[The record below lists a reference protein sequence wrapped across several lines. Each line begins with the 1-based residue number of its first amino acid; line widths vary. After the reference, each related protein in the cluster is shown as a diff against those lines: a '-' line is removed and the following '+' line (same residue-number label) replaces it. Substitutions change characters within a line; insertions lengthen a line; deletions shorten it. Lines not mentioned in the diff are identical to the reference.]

1 MKDIG
6 WAKEDHLDVPLTSM
20 RKDEDD
26 PALQIPTSREVQG
39 VYSKL
44 NIENCGSK
52 LDSMDSQNP
61 HWRKV
66 RTYVK
71 MMGLFSSTSRDA
83 KNFGTKL
90 DGSKSFATHEVAVPE
105 VKRTLYINPDGQF
118 RSTWDIIQVFV
129 LFYLAWI
136 TPYRVGFDAP
146 AYGPEFWFET
156 LVDLY
161 FIVDVVLNFMTGFWK
176 DMETTTVLVS
186 DAKEIALKY
195 LKTWFIVDVIACA
208 PVDLATRAVEGQLA
222 CSFAVKGCSGSRTVN
237 SNALKLFKLLRI
249 FRLLKLLRLFR
260 VSRLVQRYQNTLIYY
275 HSFISIG
282 RVNLLVILISHWV
295 GCLFGIAHDWD
306 DGTPKSKRWLLAV
319 YWAVQSI
326 TSVGYG
332 DIPAE
337 NSYSQTLSIFTMLIG
352 VVLVSWIMTNVLAA
366 MNPDSS
372 ARRFHE
378 RLHYVLAY
386 LKNNQLPS
394 GVAKRVITFYRWQ
407 NMNQFDEKSVLSD
420 LPAQLRK
427 DIFDNLYTHAL
438 QDMPIFSGC
447 STQFMT
453 EVCLRMSPIS
463 FPQFQN
469 VYCQG
474 ELGMNMYFITKGSV
488 AVIFAEVIGQPTQE
502 DLERMSDDCLEL
514 GRGSFFG
521 EAAVLGYPSRLET
534 IITTRSSTM
543 MTLRLQDMNELC
555 QLSFEFKAELMIIA
569 LERMRR
575 SKVNPEVVGF
585 ALREF
590 GLDPNEIIAESG
602 EGEVEEVGEVGGRVT
617 LGRLSDDVREQVKY
631 VHHWKELVCERVG
644 NSAVASV
651 PKIFQSIKHVDKH
664 ISAIEDR
671 LEALDGKQ
679 AARNP
684 RFSRGESA
692 SSPEGPPGATVSARL
707 DALETKMDLLLK
719 LVSKKA

>member
-1 MKDIG
+1 MKDLG
-6 WAKEDHLDVPLTSM
+6 WAKEDHLDIPISPM
-20 RKDEDD
+20 RKSEDD
-26 PALQIPTSREVQG
+26 PALQIPASREMSG
-39 VYSKL
+39 VHVDQFRSEPDL
-44 NIENCGSK
+44 
-52 LDSMDSQNP
+52 MDAQRSQ
-61 HWRKV
+61 WQTV
-66 RTYVK
+66 RTYVQTA
-71 MMGLFSSTSRDA
+71 GLFSGVSRDT
-83 KNFGTKL
+83 KTFGTKL
-90 DGSKSFATHEVAVPE
+90 DGKKSFATHDVVSPE

-118 RSTWDIIQVFV
+118 RSAWDIVQVFV
-129 LFYLAWI
+129 LFYLAWV

-156 LVDLY
+156 LMDVY
-161 FIVDVVLNFMTGFWK
+161 FIVDVVFNFITGFWK
-176 DMETTTVLVS
+176 DMETTTVLIS
-186 DAKEIALKY
+186 DAKEIALNY
-195 LKTWFIVDVIACA
+195 LRTWFIVDVVACA
-208 PVDLATRAVEGQLA
+208 PVDLAMRAVEGQLA
-222 CSFAVKGCSGSRTVN
+222 CSFAVNGCTESRSVSN

-295 GCLFGIAHDWD
+295 GCLFGMTHDWD
-306 DGTPKSKRWLLAV
+306 DDTSKSRRWLLAV

-352 VVLVSWIMTNVLAA
+352 VVLVSWIMTNVLSA

-378 RLHYVLAY
+378 RLQYVLAY

-438 QDMPIFSGC
+438 QDMPIFVGC

-469 VYCQG
+469 IYCKG
-474 ELGMNMYFITKGSV
+474 ELGNHMYFITKGSV
-488 AVIFAEVIGQPTQE
+488 AVISAEVVGQPTQE
-502 DLERMSDDCLEL
+502 DLEMMSDDCLEL
-514 GRGSFFG
+514 SRGSFFG

-543 MTLRLQDMNELC
+543 MTLRHQDMNELC
-555 QLSFEFKAELMIIA
+555 QLSSEFKAELMIIA
-569 LERMRR
+569 MERIRR
-575 SKVNPEVVGF
+575 SKMNREVAGF

-590 GLDPNEIIAESG
+590 GLDPNEVIVGSDQG
-602 EGEVEEVGEVGGRVT
+602 EFQEVEGRVI
-617 LGRLSDDVREQVKY
+617 LRSLSDLGEPVEY
-631 VHHWKELVCERVG
+631 VDDWKELVSERVG
-644 NSAVASV
+644 LSVVASM
-651 PKIFQSIKHVDKH
+651 PKILQSIKHLDKH
-664 ISAIEDR
+664 ISVIEDR
-671 LEALDGKQ
+671 VEALDGKK
-679 AARNP
+679 AAQSST
-684 RFSRGESA
+684 FSRGKLA
-692 SSPEGPPGATVSARL
+692 SPSEDPHGATVSARL
-707 DALETKMDLLLK
+707 EALETKMDLLLK
-719 LVSKKA
+719 LVRENA